1 MPKRF
6 VFDPE
11 NKIGFVYENGKLIT
25 QSKFTGIKD
34 GYLIF
39 ETFKIKI
46 DRLDNINDIL
56 NVLFDPLVMFCVSRF
71 VYRVDFD
78 LDYSNGVFSID
89 RFDFPLDFVSDIV
102 NLSGRIVRFD
112 SDKND
117 VAFKAVY
124 RLSSID
130 GSLSKVLII
139 LIWIYNMDIINPLKF
154 RFMTMI
160 NDLNRIGLP
169 INEKKIDFDS
179 VKLIKS
185 RVLEN
190 EILTLRKP
198 VMIPPYLLD
207 ISDFHITN
215 DYLLFRN
222 PELLVASDNIFLK
235 NIYHKLTECISDID
249 SGCGCCVYDS
259 LGFISKFCDT
269 DLLSSDIRRAFMDV
283 VIPYLREVGF
293 RFVLMRF

>member
-1 MPKRF
+1 MSKRF

-11 NKIGFVYENGKLIT
+11 NKIGSVYEDGKLIA

-46 DRLDNINDIL
+46 DRLDNVNDIL
-56 NVLFDPLVMFCVSRF
+56 NVLFDPLVVFCISRF
-71 VYRVDFD
+71 VHRVDFG
-78 LDYSNGVFSID
+78 LDYSDGVFSID

-102 NLSGRIVRFD
+102 SLSDRIVRFD
-112 SDKND
+112 SDRND
-117 VAFKAVY
+117 VVFKTIY

-139 LIWIYNMDIINPLKF
+139 LVWVYNMDIINPLKF

-160 NDLNRIGLP
+160 NDLNKIGLP

-179 VKLIKS
+179 VKLIKTM
-185 RVLEN
+185 VLEN
-190 EILTLRKP
+190 EILSLKKP
-198 VMIPPYLLD
+198 IMIPPYLLD
-207 ISDFHITN
+207 ISNFHGTN
-215 DYLLFRN
+215 DYLLFKN
-222 PELLVASDNIFLK
+222 PELLVASDNIFLR
-235 NIYHKLTECISDID
+235 NIYHKLTECISDIN
-249 SGCGCCVYDS
+249 SGYSDVYDS
-259 LGFISKFCDT
+259 LDFISKFYDT
-269 DLLSSDIRRAFMDV
+269 DLLSSDIRRVFMNI